1 MGNLLRSAYF
11 LAVVG
16 IGLAPAIGMAG
27 DCNIYTFGDSLSDVG
42 AKSTHS
48 LYEQSGG
55 IEPPSPP
62 YAKGRYSDGR
72 VWVEYVKRYICRDGE
87 LISYAAGGAY
97 TDSRNVNALIAPGAG
112 GLETQLDLVDDA
124 DIQFTDDDVIMLWA
138 GANDYIFD
146 TLAGS
151 PPDPS
156 VIVGNIA
163 DAVGRLA
170 DRGATRFV
178 LPNMPLLG
186 RTPLAAADQTGTLAA
201 ALNGLS
207 EFHNVALAAAIGDLR
222 AASLDVGLVDIARL
236 FDAMLTDPAEF
247 GFDNVSVP
255 CLIQNPDLSRDPTG
269 ACPPDG
275 DTFDAR
281 GVFFWDL
288 LHPTTAVHRL
298 IATTALGA
306 FGDRDDDRRFRK
318 RHHRHRRFTHH
329 RRQDGPMTR
338 TYWASGAD

>member
-1 MGNLLRSAYF
+1 MKKLLGSACF
-11 LAVVG
+11 IAVLG
-16 IGLAPAIGMAG
+16 FGLAPATALAG
-27 DCNIYTFGDSLSDVG
+27 DCNIYAFGDSLSDIG
-42 AKSTHS
+42 ERSAHS
-48 LYEQSGG
+48 LYEQSGR

-62 YAKGRYSDGR
+62 YAAGRYSDGR
-72 VWVEYVKRYICRDGE
+72 VWVQYLKRYICREGA
-87 LISYAAGGAY
+87 LISYAVGGAF
-97 TDSRNVNALIAPGAG
+97 TDARNVNAPIAPGAG
-112 GLETQLDLVDDA
+112 GLATQVDHVDD
-124 DIQFTDDDVIMLWA
+124 DGVVFRDDDVILLWA

-151 PPDPS
+151 PPDPT
-156 VIVGNIA
+156 VVVANIA
-163 DAVGRLA
+163 DAIGRLA
-170 DRGATRFV
+170 ARGAVRFV

-186 RTPLAAADQTGTLAA
+186 RTPLAASDQTGTLAA

-207 EFHNVALAAAIGDLR
+207 EFHNVVLEAVIADLDGT
-222 AASLDVGLVDIARL
+222 SLDVRSVDIARL
-236 FDAMLTDPAEF
+236 FDAVLTDPDEF

-269 ACPPDG
+269 ACPADG

-306 FGDRDDDRRFRK
+306 FGDGDRHFRK

-329 RRQDGPMTR
+329 HHHEVSKATVN
-338 TYWASGAD
+338 WAGGAD